1 MHVLDGPAR
10 PEQVADMLQA
20 LRDYIKVAVDI
31 EREVVA
37 GGGVMH
43 ADCAQALL
51 ESGSRQKDV
60 WGGDWIPE
68 SARVRFTSLI
78 NVRPTQG
85 NRSTEVTDLRT
96 RERMEQIIRRL
107 FTGS

>member
-1 MHVLDGPAR
+1 
-10 PEQVADMLQA
+10 MLQA

-43 ADCAQALL
+43 ADCKQVLL

-68 SARVRFTSLI
+68 SAKVRFTSLI
-78 NVRPTQG
+78 NVRPTQH
-85 NRSTEVTDLRT
+85 NRSTEVKDPHT